1 MSFEAQLR
9 GLLHQLNALLEEGNA
24 SAETADSSA
33 LGKCHTKNS
42 FFAGHG
48 CLTPC
53 TGGLIRVGGNA
64 FIYVSNCCCYFFF
77 LVPCSCCVLF
87 AGKKYCIGHSLPF
100 LSRPSFFIPPPTVQ
114 DIRQIIMQPGLKA
127 SSRALCTDFLVTSQ
141 QPPSLIAFVDRASY
155 QQFAKNK
162 NLAKARIEGTE
173 LARDYMEQYQ
183 TSIEGLENIIQKT
196 FYSVFKRDEK
206 NPVRVATFDVFE
218 ALLNIDD
225 GIPPPPPST
234 MNM

>member
-53 TGGLIRVGGNA
+53 TGGLVRVGNA
-64 FIYVSNCCCYFFF
+64 FICVSNCCCYFFF
-77 LVPCSCCVLF
+77 LFLVPAVFCLR
-87 AGKKYCIGHSLPF
+87 KKNIASVIPCHSF
-100 LSRPSFFIPPPTVQ
+100 SRPSFFIPPPTVQ

-162 NLAKARIEGTE
+162 N
-173 LARDYMEQYQ
+173 
-183 TSIEGLENIIQKT
+183 NIW
-196 FYSVFKRDEK
+196 
-206 NPVRVATFDVFE
+206 
-218 ALLNIDD
+218 
-225 GIPPPPPST
+225 
-234 MNM
+234 